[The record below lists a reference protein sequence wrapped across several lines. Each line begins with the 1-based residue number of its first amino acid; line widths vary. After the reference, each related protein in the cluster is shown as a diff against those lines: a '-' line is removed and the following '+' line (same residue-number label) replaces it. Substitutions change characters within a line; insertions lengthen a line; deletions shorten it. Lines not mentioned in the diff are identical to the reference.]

1 MTTERLAC
9 DRPPIARN
17 LLTLIGAVAAIALLW
32 SAALPAIDW
41 RTFFDAPMTDLSV
54 ADQFAT
60 FVLRAT
66 ATLMLG
72 YLSLASAL
80 NLVAVTLGTV
90 GDVTR
95 IARWAA
101 KLTPRWLA
109 MASVSALAGGT
120 MLVPA
125 AGADPSG
132 NGGTRTDVR
141 LEVVRDAGVDDP
153 APRTMLPW
161 APGTGRTTVTAP
173 PSTPTT
179 TPTLPD
185 PPRLTTVDPPAVGP
199 DQLPPPLVIE
209 RSPAPAPGLDEHVV
223 QPGEHFWSIAER
235 VVSDRGI
242 DVPVGQYWRL
252 LVEANRSRLVDPDDP
267 DLLYPGQVLVLP

>member
-1 MTTERLAC
+1 MTTEPPAD
-9 DRPPIARN
+9 DRPRVVRN
-17 LLTLIGAVAAIALLW
+17 LLTLIGAAAAIALLW
-32 SAALPAIDW
+32 SAALPALDW
-41 RTFFDAPMTDLSV
+41 RTLLHAPTTDLTV

-60 FVLRAT
+60 VFLRAT
-66 ATLMLG
+66 ATLLLG

-80 NLVAVTLGTV
+80 NLVAVTLGSV
-90 GDVTR
+90 GRLTW
-95 IARWAA
+95 IATWAA
-101 KLTPRWLA
+101 RLTPRWLA
-109 MASVSALAGGT
+109 MASVGMLAGGT

-125 AGADPSG
+125 AGADPAG
-132 NGGTRTDVR
+132 DGVTRADVT

-161 APGTGRTTVTAP
+161 AAGPRTSVTAP
-173 PSTPTT
+173 SSTT
-179 TPTLPD
+179 TTLPD
-185 PPRLTTVDPPAVGP
+185 PPRLTTVDPPTVGP

-209 RSPAPAPGLDEHVV
+209 RSPAPDQAEHVV

-235 VVSDRGI
+235 VVNDRGI
-242 DVPVGQYWRL
+242 DVPVGRYWQL